1 MLNNNMNIE
10 RENILD
16 NYSEECISKLDIMYI
31 GDKERDASSKIRG
44 FLYQDLLAI
53 YYLLKEEV
61 KYVCLEFLEDMDV
74 VYENGN
80 IEIVQVKYYPH
91 SSPDMKEISTDLYY
105 QYLRFDLLSDKT
117 NGDELNLRLKLVI
130 HSGEKSTPKKPVLE
144 TLKSNIGVDLKDKAD
159 ETVDFRNLIETDI
172 PQQRKKEAQKKKL
185 FEKGAYQE
193 SVSNFLK
200 KFEVE
205 EEVAILDLEEKVKNK
220 IEERFYGAGSLGE
233 NDRKCDV
240 LMGLAVMFIQRRYKN
255 ETSEFSTL
263 RVTPKEFEDYINNN
277 WNTRSEN
284 EIIARVIAI
293 ATEEYD
299 EILMDNE
306 ELALDQLRCLNK
318 IYKNTIDWLGT
329 YCRDADGQYRLINTF
344 NSSRGEGVSGYRT
357 MSLDARLMEMQ
368 GCKESLKYFFKYL
381 WKIMFDMYYSCKTKN
396 LEERESIMDPKSHI
410 VDNPN
415 YVCLKFKQ
423 DCVDSS
429 VILPQGADGFKLKK
443 KNYCIRLFDEKPHK
457 WYMKCDSKQSGKY
470 HYSYSTA
477 QMVDDDSIVGME
489 DDVFL
494 IECMKC
500 IKTDLDEWGEI
511 ENCEDCIFAKKCVER
526 IY

>member
-1 MLNNNMNIE
+1 MNIE

-396 LEERESIMDPKSHI
+396 LEETII
-410 VDNPN
+410 VWYVKRMKKETRYRLLLKIYTNP
-415 YVCLKFKQ
+415 C
-423 DCVDSS
+423 
-429 VILPQGADGFKLKK
+429 
-443 KNYCIRLFDEKPHK
+443 
-457 WYMKCDSKQSGKY
+457 
-470 HYSYSTA
+470 
-477 QMVDDDSIVGME
+477 
-489 DDVFL
+489 
-494 IECMKC
+494 
-500 IKTDLDEWGEI
+500 
-511 ENCEDCIFAKKCVER
+511 
-526 IY
+526 